1 MANTLFDRTIAFASV
16 CQSIKLVQDLAR
28 TGKCDNDA
36 LRTSLNSIIVTQP
49 TSTIDIFEK
58 EENLAVGLRTMVSV
72 LDSSQTVNELTRYLI
87 NLLALDRKLSH
98 RRDTLA
104 QLGDRIET
112 LQRQIEHFNLLD
124 DQMISNLASVYLDT
138 ITPLG
143 PRIQI
148 TGNPEQLQQSAIQ
161 NKIRALLLAGIR
173 GAVLWRQVGG
183 KRRQLIFSRKQL
195 IEQAKIILA
204 LHS

>member
-28 TGKCDNDA
+28 TGKCDHDA
-36 LRTSLNSIIVTQP
+36 LKTSLNSIIVTQP

-87 NLLALDRKLSH
+87 NLFALDRKLSH